1 MKRGVRGIFY
11 ASAISRGVHVW
22 NSCEILGFAMT

>member
-11 ASAISRGVHVW
+11 ASAISRGFMYGIRVKFW
-22 NSCEILGFAMT
+22 DLP